1 MLSAK
6 VELKINNNFINK
18 FESSIN
24 EAVEKAASD
33 LEKELKKSILTGEK
47 SGELYNSGNKLHRS
61 SAPGQAPA
69 NDSGKLANSIGHKKI
84 KDNEF
89 DVTIKSNYAIILEFG
104 TSRMQARPFIRP
116 GIEKVRKR
124 LSSAINAIRRKNGL

>member
-1 MLSAK
+1 MLSTK
-6 VELKINNNFINK
+6 VDLKINNNFINK

-47 SGELYNSGNKLHRS
+47 SGELYNVGNKLHRS

-69 NDSGKLANSIGHKKI
+69 SDSGALANSIKHKKI
-84 KDNEF
+84 KNNEF
-89 DVTIKSNYAIILEFG
+89 DVTISSNYAIFLEFG
-104 TSRMQARPFIRP
+104 TSRIQPRPFIRP
-116 GIEKVRKR
+116 GIEKIRKR
-124 LSSAINAIRRKNGL
+124 LGSAITAIRRKNGI